1 MIYQLTGA
9 KEISSVSWVDHTHAE
24 IAKEYLSILDEEY
37 GSDRNITS
45 DGGYLLYC
53 TEKSDE
59 AELSAYFPYDTL
71 QPEYID
77 TIYSTP
83 RYQLSVYILATEYGV
98 VVATGTVVEGTL
110 LSAIFVLTK

>member
-9 KEISSVSWVDHTHAE
+9 KDLSNVPWTDPIHAE
-24 IAKEYLSILDEEY
+24 TAKEYLSILDEEY

-53 TEKSDE
+53 TAKSDE
-59 AELSAYFPYDTL
+59 ADLPAYFPYDTL

-98 VVATGTVVEGTL
+98 VVIKEE
-110 LSAIFVLTK
+110 SHDCRER